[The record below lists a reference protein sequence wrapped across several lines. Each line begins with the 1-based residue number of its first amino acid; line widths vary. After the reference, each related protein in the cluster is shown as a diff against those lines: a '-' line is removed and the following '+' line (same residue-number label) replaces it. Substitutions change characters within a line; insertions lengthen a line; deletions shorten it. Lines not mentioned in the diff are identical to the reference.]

1 MTGKGQH
8 TGRGVDLR
16 ILRCY
21 HAIQMVAI
29 PISIRLPEQTVG
41 RLADRADR
49 SNMPSRTLAQ
59 RYVEE
64 GLRMDEHPLIR
75 FADGPSGRRARL
87 VGGPDVWEVIA
98 VARDNDGD
106 LAETA
111 SYLELAL
118 GLVQAAASYY
128 AAYPD
133 EIDERIERNRREAH
147 DAHGAFVAARD
158 ALGG

>member
-1 MTGKGQH
+1 MTA
-8 TGRGVDLR
+8 V
-16 ILRCY
+16 
-21 HAIQMVAI
+21 

-41 RLADRADR
+41 RLADRAGR
-49 SNMPSRTLAQ
+49 SHMPSRTLAQ

-64 GLRMDEHPLIR
+64 GLRMDEHSLIH

-87 VGGPDVWEVIA
+87 LGGPDVWEVIA
-98 VARDNDGD
+98 VARDHNGD

-111 SYLELAL
+111 AYLERSL

-128 AAYPD
+128 AAYPQ
-133 EIDERIERNRREAH
+133 EVDERIERNRREA
-147 DAHGAFVAARD
+147 DEAHSAFLAARK

>member
-1 MTGKGQH
+1 MH
-8 TGRGVDLR
+8 YMAAV
-16 ILRCY
+16 
-21 HAIQMVAI
+21 
-29 PISIRLPEQTVG
+29 PISIRLPERTVG
-41 RLADRADR
+41 RLADRAER

-87 VGGPDVWEVIA
+87 LGGPDVWEVIA

-111 SYLELAL
+111 SYLELSL

-128 AAYPD
+128 AAYPQ
-133 EIDERIERNRREAH
+133 EVDERIERNRREAR
-147 DAHGAFVAARD
+147 DAHGAFLAARD
-158 ALGG
+158 VLGS

>member
-1 MTGKGQH
+1 MAA
-8 TGRGVDLR
+8 V
-16 ILRCY
+16 
-21 HAIQMVAI
+21 
-29 PISIRLPEQTVG
+29 PISIRLPEQTVD

-49 SNMPSRTLAQ
+49 SHVPPRTLAQ

-87 VGGPDVWEVIA
+87 VGGPDVWEVVA

-111 SYLELAL
+111 AYLELSL

-128 AAYPD
+128 AAYQQ
-133 EIDERIERNRREAH
+133 EVDERIERNRREAR
-147 DAHGAFVAARD
+147 DAHRAFLAASD

>member
-1 MTGKGQH
+1 
-8 TGRGVDLR
+8 
-16 ILRCY
+16 
-21 HAIQMVAI
+21 
-29 PISIRLPEQTVG
+29 
-41 RLADRADR
+41 
-49 SNMPSRTLAQ
+49 MPSRTLAQ

-87 VGGPDVWEVIA
+87 LGGPDVWEVIA

-111 SYLELAL
+111 AYLELSL
-118 GLVQAAASYY
+118 GLAQAAASYY
-128 AAYPD
+128 AAYPQ
-133 EIDERIERNRREAH
+133 EVDERIDRNRREAR
-147 DAHGAFVAARD
+147 DAHGAFLAARD

>member
-1 MTGKGQH
+1 M
-8 TGRGVDLR
+8 R
-16 ILRCY
+16 Y
-21 HAIQMVAI
+21 VAAV
-29 PISIRLPEQTVG
+29 PLSIRLPEKTIG
-41 RLADRADR
+41 RLTDRAGR

-87 VGGPDVWEVIA
+87 IAGPDVWEAIA
-98 VARDNDGD
+98 VAHDNDGD

-111 SYLELAL
+111 AYLELPL

-128 AAYPD
+128 GAYPR
-133 EIDERIERNRREAH
+133 EIDERIERNRHEAH
-147 DAHGAFVAARD
+147 DAHATFLAARE
-158 ALGG
+158 ALGR

>member
-1 MTGKGQH
+1 
-8 TGRGVDLR
+8 
-16 ILRCY
+16 
-21 HAIQMVAI
+21 
-29 PISIRLPEQTVG
+29 
-41 RLADRADR
+41 
-49 SNMPSRTLAQ
+49 MPPRTLAQ

-64 GLRMDEHPLIR
+64 GLRMDEHPLIH

-87 VGGPDVWEVIA
+87 LGGPDVWEVIA

-111 SYLELAL
+111 AYLELSL

-128 AAYPD
+128 AAYPP
-133 EIDERIERNRREAH
+133 EVDERVARNRREAH
-147 DAHGAFVAARD
+147 DAHSGFLAARD

>member
-1 MTGKGQH
+1 MAA
-8 TGRGVDLR
+8 V
-16 ILRCY
+16 
-21 HAIQMVAI
+21 

-75 FADGPSGRRARL
+75 FAEGPSGRRARL
-87 VGGPDVWEVIA
+87 LGGPDVWEVVT
-98 VARDNDGD
+98 VARDNNGD

-111 SYLELAL
+111 AYLELSL

-128 AAYPD
+128 AAYSREVD
-133 EIDERIERNRREAH
+133 EHIELGRREAH
-147 DAHGAFVAARD
+147 DAHAAFLAARD
-158 ALGG
+158 ALSS

>member
-1 MTGKGQH
+1 MSA
-8 TGRGVDLR
+8 V
-16 ILRCY
+16 
-21 HAIQMVAI
+21 

-41 RLADRADR
+41 RLADRAGR

-59 RYVEE
+59 RYIEE

-98 VARDNDGD
+98 VARDNGGD

-111 SYLELAL
+111 SYLELSL

-128 AAYPD
+128 AAYPQ
-133 EIDERIERNRREAH
+133 EIDERIERNSREVR
-147 DAHGAFVAARD
+147 DAHRAFVAARD
-158 ALGG
+158 ALSG